1 MLYIFKRI
9 FLLLL
14 LICCSVS
21 AQTSYRNLSKENWTF
36 NKQNEAKKYKATIP
50 GTVHTDLFQN
60 QLISDPFFG
69 ANEKQLQWIEN
80 ENWEYETH
88 FTLSKSELINQNIDL
103 EFEGLDTYATV
114 YLNGKTVLEANNM
127 FRKWTISTKS
137 HLKIGTNHLKVVF
150 HSAVQKGKEEAKKL
164 SYTLPEKERV
174 FVRKAQYQF
183 GWDWGPRFVTAG
195 IWKKVQLKFWNSAK
209 IENIKYSQV

>member
-9 FLLLL
+9 FFLLL

-60 QLISDPFFG
+60 QLIPDPFYG

-88 FTLSKSELINQNIDL
+88 FTISKVELKNQNIDL
-103 EFEGLDTYATV
+103 EFDGLDTYATV
-114 YLNGKTVLEANNM
+114 YLNGKVVLEANNM
-127 FRKWTISTKS
+127 FRKWTIQAKS
-137 HLKIGTNHLKVVF
+137 YLNIGTNHLKVIF
-150 HSAVQKGKEEAKKL
+150 HSAVQKGKEEASKL

-195 IWKKVQLKFWNSAK
+195 IWKKYN
-209 IENIKYSQV
+209 